1 MAMTPGGESGRR
13 ELIRINSH
21 RAAVHGIVFSLSSSN
36 AFLNYSFRV
45 CLSLLRQQ
53 RQLLPWPCWRVLP
66 QAQASNH
73 KFSFLV
79 AKRGGCG
86 VAVGEGE
93 GAFPARPVAAGGWE
107 ASHEQTP
114 QGAGPVQQGHP
125 SPSPA
130 HIQHSH
136 KVFCWVAEGEKRK
149 KKENGSNHNKLRLTA
164 LNCEE
169 WIPLERRVGSCWL
182 SVYKVAV

>member
-1 MAMTPGGESGRR
+1 MTPPRCVSPSPAGAVSVRHMAMTPGGESGRR
-13 ELIRINSH
+13 ELIRTNSH

-66 QAQASNH
+66 QAQASNR

-86 VAVGEGE
+86 VAVGG
-93 GAFPARPVAAGGWE
+93 GVGGFPSSPCRCRRLGGLSRADTPGSRSSPARPPKPLASTHPTFPQSVLLGG
-107 ASHEQTP
+107 
-114 QGAGPVQQGHP
+114 GG
-125 SPSPA
+125 
-130 HIQHSH
+130 
-136 KVFCWVAEGEKRK
+136 
-149 KKENGSNHNKLRLTA
+149 
-164 LNCEE
+164 
-169 WIPLERRVGSCWL
+169 
-182 SVYKVAV
+182 